1 MKEEFLQIKDE
12 TMTLSQLKEYIR
24 DMPEDEIL
32 TIRFE
37 EDDDHGRNEGND
49 GNEAV

>member
-37 EDDDHGRNEGND
+37 EDDHGRDNGND